1 MARSRYG
8 IHTMKTIPKTTFP
21 SLENPHWHMD
31 INPHTGAIARITHPE
46 DPHGMNWISDS
57 AENPTFLDSHGWG
70 LGFLAMPGCNGPQ
83 RWQQPEEVALEENG
97 SRSRY
102 LVGTIEVTVSR
113 HLHGD
118 RFDETFEFRNIGSVA
133 RPLAR
138 RQGRS
143 SVEALPCLCA
153 RQTPK
158 A

>member
-1 MARSRYG
+1 
-8 IHTMKTIPKTTFP
+8 MKTIPKMISP
-21 SLENPHWHMD
+21 SLENAHRRLD
-31 INPHTGAIARITHPE
+31 IQAHTGAIARLGHPT
-46 DPHGMNWISDS
+46 DPHGMNWVCDS
-57 AENPTFLDSHGWG
+57 AENLAFPDSHGWG